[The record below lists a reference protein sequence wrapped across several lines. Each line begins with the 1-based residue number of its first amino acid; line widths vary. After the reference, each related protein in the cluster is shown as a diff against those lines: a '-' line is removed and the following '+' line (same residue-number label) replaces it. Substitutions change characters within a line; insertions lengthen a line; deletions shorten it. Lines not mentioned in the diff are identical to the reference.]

1 MEKFLEIKKDKL
13 GIGTWKMG
21 EIPKNR
27 NEEIASIRYAL
38 ENGIRLIDTAEMY
51 GNGNSEKLIAESI
64 KDFDR
69 EKLYLVSKVLPSN
82 AGEKNIFKSCENS
95 LKNLNVDYLD
105 LYLLHWKGSIPFEET
120 IRCMEKLKK
129 EGKIK
134 NWGVSNM
141 DIDDMQELL
150 SIPDGKNCLVNQVLY
165 HLGSKGIEYSLKPFT
180 DKNHITTMAYCPI
193 AQGERLKNQLLS
205 SKNVQKLSKKYSISP
220 IQVLLTYMLEKENTI
235 SIPKASKIEHM
246 KEIVA
251 CRRNIHFEKT
261 DISFLDSEYPK
272 PTKKLPLDIE

>member
-105 LYLLHWKGSIPFEET
+105 LYLLHWRGSIPFEET

-150 SIPDGKNCLVNQVLY
+150 SIPNGKNCLVNQVLY
-165 HLGSKGIEYSLKPFT
+165 HLASKGIEYSLKPFT

-193 AQGERLKNQLLS
+193 AQGGRLKNQLLS
-205 SKNVQKLSKKYSISP
+205 SKSVQELSKKYSISS
-220 IQVLLTYMLEKENTI
+220 IQVLLTYILEKENTI
-235 SIPKASKIEHM
+235 SIPKASKLEHM

-251 CRRNIHFEKT
+251 CRNIHFKKE
-261 DISFLDSEYPK
+261 DILLLDSEYPK
-272 PTKKLPLDIE
+272 PTKKTPLDIE

>member
-51 GNGNSEKLIAESI
+51 GNGNSERLISEAI
-64 KDFDR
+64 KGFDR
-69 EKLYLVSKVLPSN
+69 EKLCLVSKVLPCN
-82 AGEKNIFKSCENS
+82 AGERNIFKACENS
-95 LKNLNVDYLD
+95 LKNLNIDYLD
-105 LYLLHWKGSIPFEET
+105 LYLLHWRGNISFEET
-120 IRCMEKLKK
+120 IRCMEKLKE

-150 SIPDGKNCLVNQVLY
+150 STPDGKNCLVNQVLY

-193 AQGERLKNQLLS
+193 AQ
-205 SKNVQKLSKKYSISP
+205 
-220 IQVLLTYMLEKENTI
+220 
-235 SIPKASKIEHM
+235 
-246 KEIVA
+246 
-251 CRRNIHFEKT
+251 
-261 DISFLDSEYPK
+261 
-272 PTKKLPLDIE
+272 

>member
-1 MEKFLEIKKDKL
+1 MEKFLEIKKNKL

-21 EIPKNR
+21 EIPKNK

-105 LYLLHWKGSIPFEET
+105 LYLLHWRGSIPFEET

-150 SIPDGKNCLVNQVLY
+150 SIPNGKNCLVNQVLY
-165 HLGSKGIEYSLKPFT
+165 HLASKGIEYSLKPLT

-193 AQGERLKNQLLS
+193 AQGGRLKNQLLF
-205 SKNVQKLSKKYSISP
+205 SKSVQELSKKYSISP
-220 IQVLLTYMLEKENTI
+220 IQVLLTYMLQKENTI
-235 SIPKASKIEHM
+235 SIPKASKLEHM

-251 CRRNIHFEKT
+251 CRDIHFEKE
-261 DISFLDSEYPK
+261 DILLLDSEYPK
-272 PTKKLPLDIE
+272 PTKKLSLDIE

>member
-27 NEEIASIRYAL
+27 NEEIVSIRYAL

-69 EKLYLVSKVLPSN
+69 EKLYLVSKVLPNN

-105 LYLLHWKGSIPFEET
+105 LYLLHWRGSIPFEET

-150 SIPDGKNCLVNQVLY
+150 SIPNGKNCLVNQVLY
-165 HLGSKGIEYSLKPFT
+165 HLASKGIEYSLKPLT

-193 AQGERLKNQLLS
+193 AQGGRLKNQLLS
-205 SKNVQKLSKKYSISP
+205 SKSVQELSKKYSISP

-235 SIPKASKIEHM
+235 SIPKASKLEHM

-251 CRRNIHFEKT
+251 CRNIHFEKE
-261 DISFLDSEYPK
+261 DILLLDSEYPK
-272 PTKKLPLDIE
+272 PTKKIPLDIE

>member
-21 EIPKNR
+21 EIPKNK

-105 LYLLHWKGSIPFEET
+105 LYLLHWRGSIPFEET

-129 EGKIK
+129 DGKIK

-150 SIPDGKNCLVNQVLY
+150 SIPNGKNCLVNQVLY
-165 HLGSKGIEYSLKPFT
+165 HLASKGIEYSLKPLT

-193 AQGERLKNQLLS
+193 AQGGRLKNQLLF
-205 SKNVQKLSKKYSISP
+205 SKSVQELSKKYSISP

-235 SIPKASKIEHM
+235 SIPKASKLEHM

-251 CRRNIHFEKT
+251 CRDIHFEKE
-261 DISFLDSEYPK
+261 DILLLDSEYPK
-272 PTKKLPLDIE
+272 PTKKLSLDIE

>member
-27 NEEIASIRYAL
+27 NEEIVSIRYAL

-64 KDFDR
+64 KDFNR

-95 LKNLNVDYLD
+95 LKNLNTDYLD
-105 LYLLHWKGSIPFEET
+105 LYLLHWRGSIPFEET

-150 SIPDGKNCLVNQVLY
+150 SIPNGKNCLVNQVLY
-165 HLGSKGIEYSLKPFT
+165 HLASKGIEYSLKPFT

-193 AQGERLKNQLLS
+193 AQGGRLKNQLLS
-205 SKNVQKLSKKYSISP
+205 SKSVQELSKKYSISP
-220 IQVLLTYMLEKENTI
+220 IQVLLTYMLEKENSI
-235 SIPKASKIEHM
+235 SIPKASKLEHM

-251 CRRNIHFEKT
+251 CRNIHFEKE
-261 DISFLDSEYPK
+261 DILLLDSEYPK
-272 PTKKLPLDIE
+272 PTKKIPLDIE

>member
-193 AQGERLKNQLLS
+193 AQGGRLKNQLLS
-205 SKNVQKLSKKYSISP
+205 SKSVQELSKKYLISP

-251 CRRNIHFEKT
+251 CRNIHFEKT

>member
-1 MEKFLEIKKDKL
+1 MEKFLEIKKNKL

-21 EIPKNR
+21 EIPKNK

-105 LYLLHWKGSIPFEET
+105 LYLLHWRGSIPFEET

-129 EGKIK
+129 DGKIK

-150 SIPDGKNCLVNQVLY
+150 SIPNGKNCLVNQVLY
-165 HLGSKGIEYSLKPFT
+165 HLASKGIEYSLKPLT

-193 AQGERLKNQLLS
+193 AQGGRLKNQLLS
-205 SKNVQKLSKKYSISP
+205 SKSVQKLSKKYSISP

-235 SIPKASKIEHM
+235 SIPKASKLEHM

-251 CRRNIHFEKT
+251 CRDIHFEKE
-261 DISFLDSEYPK
+261 DILLLDSEYPK
-272 PTKKLPLDIE
+272 PTKKLSLDIE

>member
-69 EKLYLVSKVLPSN
+69 EKLYLVSKVLPNN

-105 LYLLHWKGSIPFEET
+105 LYLLHWRGSIPFEET

-134 NWGVSNM
+134 NWGVSNI

-150 SIPDGKNCLVNQVLY
+150 SIPNGKNCLVNQVLY
-165 HLGSKGIEYSLKPFT
+165 HLASKGIEYSLKPLT

-193 AQGERLKNQLLS
+193 AQGGRLKNQLLS
-205 SKNVQKLSKKYSISP
+205 SKSVQELSKKYSISP

-235 SIPKASKIEHM
+235 SIPKASKLEHM

-251 CRRNIHFEKT
+251 CRNIHFEKE
-261 DISFLDSEYPK
+261 DILLLDSEYPK
-272 PTKKLPLDIE
+272 PTKKIPLDIE

>member
-1 MEKFLEIKKDKL
+1 MEKFLEIKKNKL

-21 EIPKNR
+21 EIPKNK

-105 LYLLHWKGSIPFEET
+105 LYLLHWRGSIPFEET
-120 IRCMEKLKK
+120 IRCMEKLNKD
-129 EGKIK
+129 GKIK

-150 SIPDGKNCLVNQVLY
+150 SIPNGKNCLVNQVLY
-165 HLGSKGIEYSLKPFT
+165 HLASKGIEYSLKPLT

-193 AQGERLKNQLLS
+193 AQGGRLKNQLLF
-205 SKNVQKLSKKYSISP
+205 SKSVQELSKKYSISP
-220 IQVLLTYMLEKENTI
+220 IQVLLTYMLQKENTI
-235 SIPKASKIEHM
+235 SIPKASKLEHM

-251 CRRNIHFEKT
+251 CRDIHFEKE
-261 DISFLDSEYPK
+261 DILLLDSEYPK
-272 PTKKLPLDIE
+272 PTKKLSLDIE

>member
-1 MEKFLEIKKDKL
+1 MEKFLEIKKNKL

-27 NEEIASIRYAL
+27 NEEIVSIRYAL

-69 EKLYLVSKVLPSN
+69 EKLYLVSKVLPNN

-105 LYLLHWKGSIPFEET
+105 LYLLHWRGSIPFEET

-129 EGKIK
+129 DGKIK

-150 SIPDGKNCLVNQVLY
+150 SIPNGKNCLVNQVLY
-165 HLGSKGIEYSLKPFT
+165 HLASKGIEYSLKPFT

-193 AQGERLKNQLLS
+193 AQGGRLKNQLLS
-205 SKNVQKLSKKYSISP
+205 SKSVQELSKKYSISP

-235 SIPKASKIEHM
+235 SIPKASKLEHM

-251 CRRNIHFEKT
+251 CRNIHFEKE
-261 DISFLDSEYPK
+261 DILLLDSEYPK
-272 PTKKLPLDIE
+272 PTKKIPLDIE

>member
-82 AGEKNIFKSCENS
+82 SGEKNIFKSCENS

-105 LYLLHWKGSIPFEET
+105 LYLLHWRGSIPFEET

-150 SIPDGKNCLVNQVLY
+150 SIPNGKNCLVNQVLY
-165 HLGSKGIEYSLKPFT
+165 HLASKGIEYSLKPLT

-193 AQGERLKNQLLS
+193 AQGGRLKNQLLF
-205 SKNVQKLSKKYSISP
+205 SKSVQELSKKYSISP

-251 CRRNIHFEKT
+251 CRNIHFEKT

>member
-69 EKLYLVSKVLPSN
+69 EKLYLVSKVLPNN

-105 LYLLHWKGSIPFEET
+105 LYLLHWRGSIPFEET
-120 IRCMEKLKK
+120 INYAQGIYLSYFSVY
-129 EGKIK
+129 
-134 NWGVSNM
+134 GVSPHIN
-141 DIDDMQELL
+141 ELNDNEL
-150 SIPDGKNCLVNQVLY
+150 GKNA
-165 HLGSKGIEYSLKPFT
+165 KEYVEYIRKT
-180 DKNHITTMAYCPI
+180 REERDK
-193 AQGERLKNQLLS
+193 
-205 SKNVQKLSKKYSISP
+205 
-220 IQVLLTYMLEKENTI
+220 
-235 SIPKASKIEHM
+235 
-246 KEIVA
+246 
-251 CRRNIHFEKT
+251 
-261 DISFLDSEYPK
+261 
-272 PTKKLPLDIE
+272 

>member
-1 MEKFLEIKKDKL
+1 MEKFLEIKKNKL

-21 EIPKNR
+21 EIPKNK

-105 LYLLHWKGSIPFEET
+105 LYLLHWRGSIPFEET

-150 SIPDGKNCLVNQVLY
+150 SIPNGKNCLVNQVLY
-165 HLGSKGIEYSLKPFT
+165 HLASKGIEYSLKPLT

-193 AQGERLKNQLLS
+193 AQGGRLKNQLLF
-205 SKNVQKLSKKYSISP
+205 SKSVQELSKKYSISP

-235 SIPKASKIEHM
+235 SIPKASKLEHM

-251 CRRNIHFEKT
+251 CRDIHFEKE
-261 DISFLDSEYPK
+261 DILLLDSEYPK
-272 PTKKLPLDIE
+272 PTKKLSLDIE

>member
-69 EKLYLVSKVLPSN
+69 EKLYLVSKVLPNN

-105 LYLLHWKGSIPFEET
+105 LYLLYWRGSIPFEET

-134 NWGVSNM
+134 NWGVSNI

-150 SIPDGKNCLVNQVLY
+150 SIPNGKNCLVNQVLY
-165 HLGSKGIEYSLKPFT
+165 HLASKGIEYSLKPLT

-193 AQGERLKNQLLS
+193 AQGGRLKNQLLS
-205 SKNVQKLSKKYSISP
+205 SKSVQELSKKYSISP

-235 SIPKASKIEHM
+235 SIPKASKLEHM

-251 CRRNIHFEKT
+251 CRNIHFEKE
-261 DISFLDSEYPK
+261 DILLLDSEYPK
-272 PTKKLPLDIE
+272 PTKKIPLDIE

>member
-27 NEEIASIRYAL
+27 NEEIVSIRYAL

-51 GNGNSEKLIAESI
+51 GNGNSEKLISEAI
-64 KDFDR
+64 KGFDR

-82 AGEKNIFKSCENS
+82 AGERNIFKACENS
-95 LKNLNVDYLD
+95 LKNLNIDYLD
-105 LYLLHWKGSIPFEET
+105 LYLLHWRGSIPFEET

-141 DIDDMQELL
+141 DINDMKELL
-150 SIPDGKNCLVNQVLY
+150 SIPDGRNCLVNQVLY

-180 DKNHITTMAYCPI
+180 DKKHIITMAYCPI
-193 AQGERLKNQLLS
+193 AQGGRLKNQLLS
-205 SKNVQKLSKKYSISP
+205 SKSVQELSKKYSISP
-220 IQVLLTYMLEKENTI
+220 IQVLLTYMLQKENTI
-235 SIPKASKIEHM
+235 SIPKASKLEHM

-251 CRRNIHFEKT
+251 CRDIHFEQT
-261 DISFLDSEYPK
+261 DISLLDSEYPK
-272 PTKKLPLDIE
+272 PTKKLALDIE

>member
-27 NEEIASIRYAL
+27 NEEIVSIRYAL

-51 GNGNSEKLIAESI
+51 GNGNSEKLISEAI
-64 KDFDR
+64 KGFDR

-82 AGEKNIFKSCENS
+82 AGERNIFKACENS
-95 LKNLNVDYLD
+95 LKNLNIDYLD
-105 LYLLHWKGSIPFEET
+105 LYLLHWRGSIPFEET

-150 SIPDGKNCLVNQVLY
+150 SIPNGKNCLVNQVLY
-165 HLGSKGIEYSLKPFT
+165 HLASKGIEYSLKPFT

-193 AQGERLKNQLLS
+193 AQGGRLKNQLLS
-205 SKNVQKLSKKYSISP
+205 SKSVQELSKKYSISS
-220 IQVLLTYMLEKENTI
+220 IQVLLTYMLQKENTI
-235 SIPKASKIEHM
+235 SIPKASKLEHM

-251 CRRNIHFEKT
+251 CRDIHFEQT
-261 DISFLDSEYPK
+261 DISLLDSEYPR
-272 PTKKLPLDIE
+272 PTKKLALDIE

>member
-1 MEKFLEIKKDKL
+1 M
-13 GIGTWKMG
+13 
-21 EIPKNR
+21 
-27 NEEIASIRYAL
+27 

-69 EKLYLVSKVLPSN
+69 EKLYLVSKVLPNN

-105 LYLLHWKGSIPFEET
+105 LYLLHWRGSIPFEET

-134 NWGVSNM
+134 NWGVSNI

-150 SIPDGKNCLVNQVLY
+150 SIPNGKNCLVNQVLY
-165 HLGSKGIEYSLKPFT
+165 HLASKGIEYSLKPLT

-193 AQGERLKNQLLS
+193 AQGGRLKNQLLS
-205 SKNVQKLSKKYSISP
+205 SKSVQELSKKYSISP

-235 SIPKASKIEHM
+235 SIPKASKLEHM

-251 CRRNIHFEKT
+251 CRNIHFEKE
-261 DISFLDSEYPK
+261 DILLLDSEYPK
-272 PTKKLPLDIE
+272 PTKKIPLDIE

>member
-1 MEKFLEIKKDKL
+1 MEKFLEIKKNKL

-21 EIPKNR
+21 EIPKNK

-105 LYLLHWKGSIPFEET
+105 LYLLHWRGSIPFEET

-129 EGKIK
+129 DGKIK

-150 SIPDGKNCLVNQVLY
+150 SIPNGKNCLVNQVLY
-165 HLGSKGIEYSLKPFT
+165 HLASKGIEYSLKPLT

-193 AQGERLKNQLLS
+193 AQGGRLKNQLLS
-205 SKNVQKLSKKYSISP
+205 SKSVQELSKKYSISP

-235 SIPKASKIEHM
+235 SIPKASKLEHM

-251 CRRNIHFEKT
+251 CRNIHFEKE
-261 DISFLDSEYPK
+261 DILLLDSEYPK
-272 PTKKLPLDIE
+272 PTKKIPLDIE

>member
-82 AGEKNIFKSCENS
+82 AGERNIFKACENS
-95 LKNLNVDYLD
+95 LKNLNIDYLD
-105 LYLLHWKGSIPFEET
+105 LYLLHWRGSIPFEET
-120 IRCMEKLKK
+120 IRCMEKLKE

-150 SIPDGKNCLVNQVLY
+150 SIPNGKNCLVNQVLY
-165 HLGSKGIEYSLKPFT
+165 HLASKGIEYSLKPFT

-193 AQGERLKNQLLS
+193 AQGGRLKNQLLS

-235 SIPKASKIEHM
+235 SIPKASKLEHM

-251 CRRNIHFEKT
+251 CRNIHFEKE
-261 DISFLDSEYPK
+261 DILLLDSEYPK
-272 PTKKLPLDIE
+272 PTKKIPLDIE

>member
-1 MEKFLEIKKDKL
+1 MEKFLEIKKNKL

-21 EIPKNR
+21 EIPKNK

-51 GNGNSEKLIAESI
+51 SNGNSEKLIAESI

-105 LYLLHWKGSIPFEET
+105 LYLLHWRGSIPFEET

-129 EGKIK
+129 DGKIK

-150 SIPDGKNCLVNQVLY
+150 SIPNGKNCLVNQVLY
-165 HLGSKGIEYSLKPFT
+165 HLASKGIEYSLKPLT

-193 AQGERLKNQLLS
+193 AQGGRLKNQLLF
-205 SKNVQKLSKKYSISP
+205 SKSVQELSKKYSISP
-220 IQVLLTYMLEKENTI
+220 IQVLLTYMLQKENTI
-235 SIPKASKIEHM
+235 SIPKASKLEHM

-251 CRRNIHFEKT
+251 CRDIHFEKE
-261 DISFLDSEYPK
+261 DILLLDSEYPK
-272 PTKKLPLDIE
+272 PTKKLSLDIE

>member
-21 EIPKNR
+21 ESPKNR

-69 EKLYLVSKVLPSN
+69 EKLYLVSKVLPNN

-105 LYLLHWKGSIPFEET
+105 LYLLHWRGSIPFEET

-150 SIPDGKNCLVNQVLY
+150 SIPNGKNCLVNQVLY
-165 HLGSKGIEYSLKPFT
+165 HLASKGIEYSLKPLT

-193 AQGERLKNQLLS
+193 AQGGRLKNQLLS
-205 SKNVQKLSKKYSISP
+205 SKSVQELSKKYSISP

-235 SIPKASKIEHM
+235 SIPKASKLEHM

-251 CRRNIHFEKT
+251 CRNIHFEKE
-261 DISFLDSEYPK
+261 DILLLDSEYPR
-272 PTKKLPLDIE
+272 PTKKLALDIE

>member
-21 EIPKNR
+21 EISKNR

-69 EKLYLVSKVLPSN
+69 EKLYLVSKVLPNN

-95 LKNLNVDYLD
+95 LKNLNVDYID
-105 LYLLHWKGSIPFEET
+105 LYLLHWRGSIPFEET

-193 AQGERLKNQLLS
+193 AQGGRLKNQLLS
-205 SKNVQKLSKKYSISP
+205 SKSVQELSKKYLISP

-235 SIPKASKIEHM
+235 SIPKASKLEHM

-251 CRRNIHFEKT
+251 CRNIHFEKE
-261 DISFLDSEYPK
+261 DILLLDSEYPK
-272 PTKKLPLDIE
+272 PTKKIPLDIE

>member
-1 MEKFLEIKKDKL
+1 MEKFLEIKKGKL
-13 GIGTWKMG
+13 GIGTWKMS
-21 EIPKNR
+21 EIPKNK

-95 LKNLNVDYLD
+95 LKNLNVDYID
-105 LYLLHWKGSIPFEET
+105 LYLLHWRGSIPFEET

-193 AQGERLKNQLLS
+193 AQGGRLKNQLLS
-205 SKNVQKLSKKYSISP
+205 SKSVQELSKKYLISP

-235 SIPKASKIEHM
+235 SIPKASKLEHM
-246 KEIVA
+246 KEVVA
-251 CRRNIHFEKT
+251 CRNIHFEKE
-261 DISFLDSEYPK
+261 DILLLDSEYPK
-272 PTKKLPLDIE
+272 PTKKIPLDIE

>member
-69 EKLYLVSKVLPSN
+69 EKLYLVSKVLPNN

-105 LYLLHWKGSIPFEET
+105 LYLLHWRGSIPFEET

-150 SIPDGKNCLVNQVLY
+150 SIPNGKNCLVNQVLY
-165 HLGSKGIEYSLKPFT
+165 HLASKGIEYSLKPLT
-180 DKNHITTMAYCPI
+180 DKNHITIMAYCPI
-193 AQGERLKNQLLS
+193 AQGGRLKNQLLS
-205 SKNVQKLSKKYSISP
+205 SKSVQELSKKYSISP

-235 SIPKASKIEHM
+235 SIPKASKLEHM

-251 CRRNIHFEKT
+251 CRNIHFEKE
-261 DISFLDSEYPK
+261 DILLLDSEYPK
-272 PTKKLPLDIE
+272 PTKKIPLDIE

>member
-13 GIGTWKMG
+13 GIGTWKIG

-105 LYLLHWKGSIPFEET
+105 LYLLHWRGSIPFEET

-129 EGKIK
+129 DGKIK

-150 SIPDGKNCLVNQVLY
+150 SIPNGKNCLVNQVLY
-165 HLGSKGIEYSLKPFT
+165 HLASKGIEYSLKPLT

-193 AQGERLKNQLLS
+193 AQGGRLKNQLLF
-205 SKNVQKLSKKYSISP
+205 SKSVQELSKKYSISP
-220 IQVLLTYMLEKENTI
+220 IQVLLTYMLQKENTI
-235 SIPKASKIEHM
+235 SIPKASKLEHM

-251 CRRNIHFEKT
+251 CRDIHFEKE
-261 DISFLDSEYPK
+261 DILLLDSEYPK
-272 PTKKLPLDIE
+272 PTKKLSLDIE

>member
-105 LYLLHWKGSIPFEET
+105 LYLLHWRGSIPFEET

-129 EGKIK
+129 DGKIK

-150 SIPDGKNCLVNQVLY
+150 SIPNGKNCLVNQVLY
-165 HLGSKGIEYSLKPFT
+165 HLASKGIEYSLKPLT

-193 AQGERLKNQLLS
+193 AQGGRLKNQLLF
-205 SKNVQKLSKKYSISP
+205 SKSVQELSKKYSISP
-220 IQVLLTYMLEKENTI
+220 IQVLLTYMLQKENTI
-235 SIPKASKIEHM
+235 SIPKASKLEHM

-251 CRRNIHFEKT
+251 CRNIHFEKE
-261 DISFLDSEYPK
+261 DILLLDSEYPK
-272 PTKKLPLDIE
+272 PTKKIPLDIE

>member
-1 MEKFLEIKKDKL
+1 MEKFLEIKKNKL

-21 EIPKNR
+21 EIPKNK

-105 LYLLHWKGSIPFEET
+105 LYLLHWRGSIPFEET

-129 EGKIK
+129 DGKIK

-150 SIPDGKNCLVNQVLY
+150 SIPNGKNCLVNQVLY
-165 HLGSKGIEYSLKPFT
+165 HLASKGIEYSLKPLT

-193 AQGERLKNQLLS
+193 AQGGRLKNQLLF
-205 SKNVQKLSKKYSISP
+205 SKSVQELSKKYSISP
-220 IQVLLTYMLEKENTI
+220 IQVLLTYMLQKENTI
-235 SIPKASKIEHM
+235 SIPKASKLEHM

-251 CRRNIHFEKT
+251 CRDIHFEKE
-261 DISFLDSEYPK
+261 DILLLDSEYPK
-272 PTKKLPLDIE
+272 PTKKLSLDIE

>member
-69 EKLYLVSKVLPSN
+69 EKLYLVSKVLPNN

-105 LYLLHWKGSIPFEET
+105 LYLLHWRGSIPFEET

-150 SIPDGKNCLVNQVLY
+150 SIPNGKNCLVNQVLY
-165 HLGSKGIEYSLKPFT
+165 HLASKGIEYSLKPLT

-193 AQGERLKNQLLS
+193 AQGGRLKNQLLS
-205 SKNVQKLSKKYSISP
+205 SKSVQELSKKYSISP

-235 SIPKASKIEHM
+235 SIPKASKLEHM

-251 CRRNIHFEKT
+251 CRNIHFEKE
-261 DISFLDSEYPK
+261 DILLLDSEYPK
-272 PTKKLPLDIE
+272 PTKKIPLDIE

>member
-1 MEKFLEIKKDKL
+1 MEKFLEIKKNKL

-21 EIPKNR
+21 EIPKNK

-105 LYLLHWKGSIPFEET
+105 LYLLHWRGSIPFEET

-129 EGKIK
+129 DGKIK

-150 SIPDGKNCLVNQVLY
+150 SIPNGKNCLVNQVLY
-165 HLGSKGIEYSLKPFT
+165 HLASKGIEYSLKPLT
-180 DKNHITTMAYCPI
+180 DKNHITIMAYCPI
-193 AQGERLKNQLLS
+193 AQGGRLKNQLLS
-205 SKNVQKLSKKYSISP
+205 SKSVQELSKKYLISP

-235 SIPKASKIEHM
+235 SIPKASKLEHM

-251 CRRNIHFEKT
+251 CRDIHFEKE
-261 DISFLDSEYPK
+261 DILLLDSEYPK
-272 PTKKLPLDIE
+272 PTKKLSLDIE

>member
-105 LYLLHWKGSIPFEET
+105 LYLLHWRGSIPFEET

-150 SIPDGKNCLVNQVLY
+150 SIPNGKNCLVNQVLY
-165 HLGSKGIEYSLKPFT
+165 HLASKGIEYSLKPLT

-193 AQGERLKNQLLS
+193 AQGGRLKNQLLF
-205 SKNVQKLSKKYSISP
+205 SKSVQELSKKYSISP
-220 IQVLLTYMLEKENTI
+220 IQVLLTYMLQKENTI
-235 SIPKASKIEHM
+235 SIPKASKLEHM

-251 CRRNIHFEKT
+251 CRDIHFEKE
-261 DISFLDSEYPK
+261 DILLLDSEYPK
-272 PTKKLPLDIE
+272 PTKKLSLDIE

>member
-105 LYLLHWKGSIPFEET
+105 LYLLHWRGSIPFEET

-150 SIPDGKNCLVNQVLY
+150 SIPNGKNCLVNQVLY
-165 HLGSKGIEYSLKPFT
+165 HLASKGIEYSLKPLT

-193 AQGERLKNQLLS
+193 AQGGRLKNQLLF
-205 SKNVQKLSKKYSISP
+205 SKSVQELSKKYSISP
-220 IQVLLTYMLEKENTI
+220 IQVLLTYMLQKENTI
-235 SIPKASKIEHM
+235 SIPEASKLEHM

-251 CRRNIHFEKT
+251 CRDIHFEKE
-261 DISFLDSEYPK
+261 DILLLDSEYPK
-272 PTKKLPLDIE
+272 PTKKLSLDIE

>member
-21 EIPKNR
+21 EISKNR

-69 EKLYLVSKVLPSN
+69 EKLYLVSKVLPNN

-105 LYLLHWKGSIPFEET
+105 LYLLHWRGSIPFEET

-150 SIPDGKNCLVNQVLY
+150 SIPNGKNCLVNQVLY
-165 HLGSKGIEYSLKPFT
+165 HLASKGIEYSLKPLT

-193 AQGERLKNQLLS
+193 AQGGRLKNQLLS
-205 SKNVQKLSKKYSISP
+205 SKSVQELSKKYSISP

-235 SIPKASKIEHM
+235 SIPKASKLEHM

-251 CRRNIHFEKT
+251 CRNIHFEKE
-261 DISFLDSEYPK
+261 DILLLDSEYPK
-272 PTKKLPLDIE
+272 PTKKIPLDIE

>member
-1 MEKFLEIKKDKL
+1 MEKFLEIKKNKL

-21 EIPKNR
+21 EIPKNK

-105 LYLLHWKGSIPFEET
+105 LYLLHWRGSIPFEET

-150 SIPDGKNCLVNQVLY
+150 SIPNGKNCLVNQVLY
-165 HLGSKGIEYSLKPFT
+165 HLASKGIEYSLKPLT

-193 AQGERLKNQLLS
+193 AQGGRLKNQLLF
-205 SKNVQKLSKKYSISP
+205 SKSARIK
-220 IQVLLTYMLEKENTI
+220 
-235 SIPKASKIEHM
+235 
-246 KEIVA
+246 
-251 CRRNIHFEKT
+251 
-261 DISFLDSEYPK
+261 
-272 PTKKLPLDIE
+272 

>member
-69 EKLYLVSKVLPSN
+69 EKLYLVSKVLPNN

-105 LYLLHWKGSIPFEET
+105 LYLLHWRGSIPFEET

-150 SIPDGKNCLVNQVLY
+150 SIPNGKNCLVNQVLY
-165 HLGSKGIEYSLKPFT
+165 HLASKGIEYSLKPLT

-193 AQGERLKNQLLS
+193 AQGGRLKNQLLS
-205 SKNVQKLSKKYSISP
+205 SKSVQELSKKYSISP

-235 SIPKASKIEHM
+235 SIPKASKLEHM

-251 CRRNIHFEKT
+251 CRNIHFEKE
-261 DISFLDSEYPK
+261 DILLLDSEYPR
-272 PTKKLPLDIE
+272 PTKKLALDIE

>member
-1 MEKFLEIKKDKL
+1 MEKFIEIKKDKL

-27 NEEIASIRYAL
+27 NEEIVSIRYAL

-64 KDFDR
+64 KDFNR

-95 LKNLNVDYLD
+95 LKNLNTDYLD
-105 LYLLHWKGSIPFEET
+105 LYLLHWRGSIPFEET

-150 SIPDGKNCLVNQVLY
+150 SIPNGKNCLVNQVLY
-165 HLGSKGIEYSLKPFT
+165 HLASKGIEYSLKPFT

-193 AQGERLKNQLLS
+193 AQGGRLKNQLLS
-205 SKNVQKLSKKYSISP
+205 SKSVQELSKKYSISP

-235 SIPKASKIEHM
+235 SIPKASKLEHM

-251 CRRNIHFEKT
+251 CRNIHFEKE
-261 DISFLDSEYPK
+261 DILLLDSEYPK
-272 PTKKLPLDIE
+272 PTKKIPLDIE